1 MRLPFQV
8 QQTRARA
15 KAQVLLI
22 VALTLAVLL
31 QGSNAA
37 EQQSQPSLRRS
48 LQQEGDSDSSSS
60 NTNSTGSDIVNG
72 IDAAFN
78 EFPFSVLFNTRS
90 CGGVLIYEDVV
101 ATAAHCVDD
110 NNDVGFP
117 DSVRIGSTT
126 LSNGVVRDVC
136 GGNIHPSYRLSGLQN
151 DIAILQLCQSV
162 NLQPA
167 TINDNDSYPADNQ
180 NVIAIGYGRTG
191 TNAPA
196 SNRLQK
202 LTMAHI
208 GNAECSSIFPD
219 HNSGYNICVDNTNG
233 GICFA
238 DSGSGLVDTNGVLL
252 GVASFI
258 LGGGECANEF
268 PDFYTR
274 ASSYNIWLQNQIC
287 DYSSNPPD
295 NCGTLGDDNGPDDN
309 GEEEDPGFFLRCI
322 EFLFGCFGGN

>member
-8 QQTRARA
+8 QQT

-22 VALTLAVLL
+22 VALTLTLFQA
-31 QGSNAA
+31 SNAT
-37 EQQSQPSLRRS
+37 EQNKPSLRRS
-48 LQQEGDSDSSSS
+48 LQQDDSSNS
-60 NTNSTGSDIVNG
+60 NSTDIDIVNG

-90 CGGVLIYEDVV
+90 CGGVLIHEDIV
-101 ATAAHCVDD
+101 ATAAHCVDN

-126 LSNGVVRDVC
+126 LTNGLVRDVC
-136 GGNIHPSYRLSGLQN
+136 GGNRHPNYRLSGLEN

-167 TINDNDSYPADNQ
+167 TINDNDAYPADNQ

-196 SNRLQK
+196 SNTLQK

-208 GNAECSSIFPD
+208 GNAQCSSIFPD
-219 HNSGYNICVDNTNG
+219 HNPGYNICVDNTNG

-274 ASSYNIWLQNQIC
+274 ISSYNVWLQNQIC
-287 DYSSNPPD
+287 DYSSNPPA
-295 NCGTLGDDNGPDDN
+295 NCSTLGDDIGPDDD
-309 GEEEDPGFFLRCI
+309 EDDPGFFKRCI
-322 EFLFGCFGGN
+322 DFLFGCFGNTFRRITGRGE